1 MKIFVISWFY
11 PPVTTSEALVTY
23 KLLSNSKYEYYL
35 CCASSKQWSYNKET
49 KLESENIKKI
59 TIKTDD
65 FNVFIDKCVEEYK
78 KLSKK
83 IKFDAIMTRSMPPES
98 QEVGLRIKEFDKD
111 VPWITSLADPI
122 GNNPYETLL
131 ILQNRI
137 KLVRNLYLNAPHFF
151 LNNFCKFARN
161 EYTKKLG
168 ELNKLEEKVV
178 RQADIVIVP
187 TKEQGKFI
195 IHNDKMYEEKC
206 MVVPHSFDKN
216 LYPKVKNTSSDI
228 KTFSFIG
235 HSDQLR
241 SVEPLVRALKLIRD
255 INPDILNNIKVRL
268 VGNIPKNIKN
278 MIYVFFLNDVIQ
290 VEEPVDY
297 YTSLKIMEES
307 DYLIHVDANFDV
319 LENGS
324 IFFAAKIADYLGAK
338 KPIIGITNPLC
349 PAGKIITAT
358 GGKCSSANELELAKL
373 IIDVMNN
380 PLELNVE
387 QADYYDVKNVARRYD
402 EELERRL
409 KNEKK

>member
-1 MKIFVISWFY
+1 M
-11 PPVTTSEALVTY
+11 
-23 KLLSNSKYEYYL
+23 
-35 CCASSKQWSYNKET
+35 
-49 KLESENIKKI
+49 
-59 TIKTDD
+59 
-65 FNVFIDKCVEEYK
+65 
-78 KLSKK
+78 
-83 IKFDAIMTRSMPPES
+83 
-98 QEVGLRIKEFDKD
+98 
-111 VPWITSLADPI
+111 
-122 GNNPYETLL
+122 
-131 ILQNRI
+131 
-137 KLVRNLYLNAPHFF
+137 
-151 LNNFCKFARN
+151 
-161 EYTKKLG
+161 
-168 ELNKLEEKVV
+168 
-178 RQADIVIVP
+178 
-187 TKEQGKFI
+187 
-195 IHNDKMYEEKC
+195 
-206 MVVPHSFDKN
+206 
-216 LYPKVKNTSSDI
+216 
-228 KTFSFIG
+228 
-235 HSDQLR
+235 R